1 MAAIRT
7 YVVTTRRCQEQS
19 RTILL
24 GASNSWFSLVLSTL
38 AVPNAVDK
46 LSQLVEEHWHVLG
59 KVTSQQ
65 NIELL
70 RQIGQLEHFAAYSD
84 AGIWEKVEAR
94 KNGPD
99 VSKAASPAN
108 LKVPEWQVLSNPAVA
123 PS

>member
-46 LSQLVEEHWHVLG
+46 LGQLVEEHWHLLG
-59 KVTSQQ
+59 KATSQQ

-70 RQIGQLEHFAAYSD
+70 RKIGQLEHFSAYAD
-84 AGIWEKVEAR
+84 ADIWEKVEAR
-94 KNGPD
+94 NNASAAGDASDDAPPP
-99 VSKAASPAN
+99 SLKA
-108 LKVPEWQVLSNPAVA
+108 
-123 PS
+123 